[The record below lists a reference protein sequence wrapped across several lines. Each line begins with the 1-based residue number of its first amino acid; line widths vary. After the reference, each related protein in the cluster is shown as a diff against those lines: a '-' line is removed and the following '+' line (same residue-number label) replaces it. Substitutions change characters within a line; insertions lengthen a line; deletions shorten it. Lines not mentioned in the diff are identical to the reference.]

1 LWKKHNSC
9 FALCCVSNTQIW
21 KETAYYSEIRSLLES
36 NLVEQFLRISTKTQ
50 DGIQWKKVKT
60 WKLLEFFL
68 SIILGIKF
76 VPNNKPKIKQNESG
90 VQKQFWVSER
100 LWRDLLQLLNH
111 DFTGHKG
118 HRGVLEGSGSAQKP
132 LD

>member
-1 LWKKHNSC
+1 MEKSQNMK
-9 FALCCVSNTQIW
+9 V
-21 KETAYYSEIRSLLES
+21 
-36 NLVEQFLRISTKTQ
+36 V
-50 DGIQWKKVKT
+50 GI
-60 WKLLEFFL
+60 FL